1 MGRQRSPTHVN
12 FECILIVVQLVWFSL
27 PCFSLEGGLIALQN
41 GITHKDELFAAEPQT
56 LIFFCDASAQPDNY
70 FATFNLI
77 IEAQLNNMTS
87 IDVSINNSDSSIQFS
102 HLWEG
107 DGPLLVRFSP
117 AAAEWRD
124 KPVSSF
130 AGEWSIVLC
139 FHPSFEN
146 ETISYSLTAITSKNG
161 TCTSCLKRFT

>member
-1 MGRQRSPTHVN
+1 MGRQRSPKHVN

-27 PCFSLEGGLIALQN
+27 PCFSLEGIIALQN
-41 GITHKDELFAAEPQT
+41 GITHKDELPAAEPQT
-56 LIFFCDASAQPDNY
+56 LIFFCDASTQPDNY

-102 HLWEG
+102 HLWKG

-117 AAAEWRD
+117 AVAEWRG

-130 AGEWSIVLC
+130 AGEWSIVLGL
-139 FHPSFEN
+139 HPSFEN
-146 ETISYSLTAITSKNG
+146 ETISYSLTAITSKTG
-161 TCTSCLKRFT
+161 TSCSKRFT